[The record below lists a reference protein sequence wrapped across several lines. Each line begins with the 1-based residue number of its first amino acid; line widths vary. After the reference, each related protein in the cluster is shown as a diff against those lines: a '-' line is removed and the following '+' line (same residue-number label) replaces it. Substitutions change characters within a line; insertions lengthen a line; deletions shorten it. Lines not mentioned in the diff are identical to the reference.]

1 MVDPLLTTAAAP
13 AHIHAGQSVMKL
25 ALYITGGLGFA
36 AIVGGI
42 VAIIWNAKSPTQF
55 NFLGMSLTR

>member
-1 MVDPLLTTAAAP
+1 
-13 AHIHAGQSVMKL
+13 MKL